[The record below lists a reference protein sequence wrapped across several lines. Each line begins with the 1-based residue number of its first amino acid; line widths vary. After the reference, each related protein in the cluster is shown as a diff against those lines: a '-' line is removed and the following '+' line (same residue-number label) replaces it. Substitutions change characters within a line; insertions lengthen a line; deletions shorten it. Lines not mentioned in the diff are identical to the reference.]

1 MKTVA
6 AYALCTLGAVL
17 LLPAQALAQSTPAS
31 ALTALPPPSINAP
44 GIKPVSSASVLEP
57 AASPSAPA
65 ASGTAMPIP
74 ALPTLH
80 GDGAPRDARGD
91 AAPTVKVVEH
101 DGKRITQYYE
111 GGQLYMVQVHP
122 EHGVTYTY
130 FVDKAHHLKGISG
143 APPINPVMYTILTW
157 GGSDD

>member
-1 MKTVA
+1 MKTA
-6 AYALCTLGAVL
+6 AYALCSLGAAL
-17 LLPAQALAQSTPAS
+17 LLPAQALAQSAPAS

-44 GIKPVSSASVLEP
+44 GIEPVPSASVLEP
-57 AASPSAPA
+57 AAGQSAPA
-65 ASGTAMPIP
+65 ASGTAMPVP
-74 ALPTLH
+74 ALPTPG
-80 GDGAPRDARGD
+80 GDAPRDARGD
-91 AAPTVKVVEH
+91 APPTVKVVHH

-157 GGSDD
+157 GGPDD